1 MAFALEPGWP
11 QTLRDA
17 FAHIGTVTV
26 PSVDDIKIMALVEAA
41 SETLYQL
48 SAKGADHP
56 GVIDIL
62 HSNGAE
68 EMVHARRA
76 AQVVGL
82 LGGGDFTPP
91 SAEENPYLVGADNL
105 PVTAITPEGLRK
117 QAQGE
122 FGGQALYESWASR
135 IDNPQ
140 AAALLRQNGAE
151 EVDHGNRLMAAAA
164 LLEA

>member
-11 QTLRDA
+11 QSLREA
-17 FAHIGTVTV
+17 FAHIGTVTS

-48 SAKGADHP
+48 SAKGTEHP

-62 HSNGAE
+62 HSNGRE

-82 LGGGDFTPP
+82 LGGGEFEPP
-91 SAEENPYLVGADNL
+91 EAEDNPYLAAANDL
-105 PVTAITPEGLRK
+105 PVAAITPEGLRK

-122 FGGQALYESWASR
+122 FGGQALYESWAAR

-151 EVDHGNRLMAAAA
+151 EVDHGNRLLAAAE
-164 LLEA
+164 LLEG